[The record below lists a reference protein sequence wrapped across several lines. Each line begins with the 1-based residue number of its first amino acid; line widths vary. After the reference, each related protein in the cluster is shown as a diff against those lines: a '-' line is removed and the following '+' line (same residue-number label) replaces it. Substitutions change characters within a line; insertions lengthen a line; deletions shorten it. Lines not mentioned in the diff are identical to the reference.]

1 MYLNKIYNEDC
12 LGNKE
17 LVTGMW
23 RIPDKSI
30 DCIICDLPYGT
41 TWAKWDKVINMNEL
55 WSHYNRVIKDNGA
68 IVLFSTQPFTTQLI
82 ASNMKNYKY
91 TWYWDKNNC
100 GNFLNAKRQ
109 PLRKIEEINV
119 FNKHNYYPQGLKD
132 YNKLRDRG
140 HSSETTMQ
148 NYNNVWMQEK
158 TGYPNNLLHFPLEKD
173 KIHPTA
179 KPVALI
185 EYLIKTYTNEG
196 ETVLDN
202 CMGSGT
208 TAIACLNTNRNY
220 IGFELDEEYYNKSIN
235 RIELHNKELIIT

>member
-1 MYLNKIYNEDC
+1 MNLELNKIYNEDC
-12 LGNKE
+12 LSGMNK
-17 LVTGMW
+17 
-23 RIPDKSI
+23 IPDKSI

-41 TWAKWDKVINMNEL
+41 TWAKWDKVIDMNEL
-55 WSHYNRVIKDNGA
+55 WKQYNRVIKDRGA

-91 TWYWDKNNC
+91 TWYWEKNIA

-119 FNKHNYYPQGLKD
+119 FNKHDYYPQGLLD
-132 YNKLRDRG
+132 YNKMSKRG
-140 HSSETTMQ
+140 SSSETTLQ
-148 NYNNVWMQEK
+148 NYKDEWYQEK
-158 TGYPNNLLHFPLEKD
+158 TGYPNNILQFSIEQKG
-173 KIHPTA
+173 IHPTA

-185 EYLIKTYTNEG
+185 EYLVKTYTLEG

-208 TAIACLNTNRNY
+208 TAIACLNTGRNY
-220 IGFELDEEYYNKSIN
+220 IGFEKEREYFDITNK
-235 RIELHNKELIIT
+235 RIEERKKELINT